1 MNAPDMAAGLSA
13 AAARPRRGHHLHWP
27 IFWGF
32 VVIALIVWGMNAR
45 LERYI
50 TPERGLGYWLGIVGA
65 SMMVLMLVYS
75 ARKRARWLHWIG
87 RIPTWFHIHMALGV
101 VGPLLVLFHANF
113 RFGATNSN
121 VALVCML
128 VVAGSGVIGRYVYT
142 RLHAYLGG
150 KEVGLDELRVIA
162 ERIRSQTTTIAFLG
176 GVLDAIDREEQRLSR
191 PDGGGILRL
200 LWVFTTGIRAIFA
213 RRRLHRMID
222 RALALAIQQE
232 PHNIAL
238 QADRIGA
245 TVRDYADRRLDAGRR
260 VAEYRV
266 YARVFSLWHVLH
278 IPLFFM
284 LLIAAI
290 AHVIAVNI
298 Y

>member
-1 MNAPDMAAGLSA
+1 MTAPELAADLSA
-13 AAARPRRGHHLHWP
+13 ASARPSRAHHLHWP

-32 VVIALIVWGMNAR
+32 VVAALIVWGMNAR

-75 ARKRARWLHWIG
+75 ARKRARWLRWIG

-176 GVLDAIDREEQRLSR
+176 GVLDAIDREEQRLAR
-191 PDGGGILRL
+191 PEGGRILRL

-213 RRRLHRMID
+213 RWRLHRLID
-222 RALALAIQQE
+222 RSLALAMQQE
-232 PHNIAL
+232 PHNVAL
-238 QADRIGA
+238 HADRIGS

-266 YARVFSLWHVLH
+266 YARLFSLWHVLH
-278 IPLFFM
+278 IPLFFL

-290 AHVIAVNI
+290 AHVVAVNI